1 MFTCVQIILQEFLE
15 GSIIIEPTLLL
26 KKLVLKFLLS
36 RVGSLVSIAFLAS
49 LMLQT
54 GGDG

>member
-36 RVGSLVSIAFLAS
+36 RVGSLVSFAFLAS
-49 LMLQT
+49 LMSQT